1 MEDIGTLRVRVYTSR
16 AQIPVAGATVAVTG
30 AGEEGKIRL
39 WSVQTTDRNGEVK
52 TISIPTPSPSASTAP
67 GNGAQASTFCD
78 VWAEAPGF
86 AVLLVE
92 GVQIFP
98 GVETLQ
104 GMELTPLPEGENS
117 LNQTDV
123 RDIPRQNL

>member
-1 MEDIGTLRVRVYTSR
+1 MEDIGKLSVRVYTSR
-16 AQIPVAGATVAVTG
+16 AQIPVAGATVVVTG
-30 AGEEGKIRL
+30 PGEGGKLKL

-52 TISIPTPSPSASTAP
+52 PIQIPTPAPSASTAP
-67 GNGAQASTFCD
+67 GNGAQASTVCS

-104 GMELTPLPEGENS
+104 GMELIPLSEGENS
-117 LNQTDV
+117 LNHTDV
-123 RDIPRQNL
+123 RDIPPQNL